1 LAQLYFQEK
10 QLFSKI
16 IGLNSRGSIYEIFNV
31 SVNEYWK
38 SHYQFDKE
46 SPKKK
51 KSLTKSFIDLLI
63 INTIV
68 PLQFAYA
75 KSQSKENL
83 IESLAILNEV
93 SPEKNAIIDKFTSF
107 GIQPKSAFE
116 TQSLLQLKN
125 EYCNKNRCLECSIGV
140 ELLKSN

>member
-1 LAQLYFQEK
+1 MAQLYFQEK

-16 IGLNSRGSIYEIFNV
+16 IGLNSTVAIYEIFNV
-31 SVNEYWK
+31 SVAEYWK

-46 SPKKK
+46 SPKKRK
-51 KSLTKSFIDLLI
+51 PLTKSFIDLLI

-68 PLQFAYA
+68 PVQFAYA
-75 KSQSKENL
+75 KSQSKENFMD
-83 IESLAILNEV
+83 ILAILNEV
-93 SPEKNAIIDKFTSF
+93 SPEKNATIDKFTSF
-107 GIQPKSAFE
+107 GILPKNAFE

-125 EYCNKNRCLECSIGV
+125 EYCSKNRCLECSIGA